1 MNPLDEDMTAFVRYR
16 IEKAE
21 ESYASSK
28 HKTVKCCYY
37 G

>member
-21 ESYASSK
+21 EAYNAAIIL
-28 HKTVKCCYY
+28 YEAQ
-37 G
+37 